1 MRTTTL
7 VFAPPPLREMAD
19 ARSASP
25 SSRLLELEADAD
37 EVLPE
42 YFTRPDSSE
51 IIHHMQPRVTQRK
64 DSHQVDL
71 AATAAATSSAAT
83 SSAAAESMGAVPSD
97 NAAVQPM
104 PQLPRRRRVVGRTK
118 PRAPSKTAK
127 VLAEEAA
134 ARVREMSDAI
144 SEDAAARARAI
155 REAISSAMEFKLA
168 SEAENWQASHQS
180 FIPNRRCKVD
190 LEYQKALKRKAEEVP
205 KGARVGASVGGTIIR
220 RCPLGAPSD
229 GHQREVHQPYAT
241 PVPADA
247 ASAIE
252 GLIPE
257 IRRLDA
263 SHDRQNSFSD
273 FLVAVASPP
282 GVALPPRVALPPV
295 INVTATTLAAIG
307 NLSAG
312 PAPAAQRGRRCS
324 GSQDDF
330 GVCFIDTF
338 AAIGSAAE
346 PAVAEVQQL
355 PPHLRVTLRLLTP
368 AAPVAPS
375 GAGASQSARGD
386 PTSWHR
392 RAAYAGGAGVPAAC
406 AGGAGGAAP
415 APSCSYGGNVDS
427 RSARCAAPRDG
438 GEGSGAPGLRA
449 LGAMRFEGVV
459 SRVRVASLDHFYPSG
474 SVELAEQHFE
484 HQEARWWQA
493 QVRRRM
499 LSSGFDFSFSAV

>member
-1 MRTTTL
+1 MKRRGARARMRTATL

-25 SSRLLELEADAD
+25 SSRLLELEADAE

-51 IIHHMQPRVTQRK
+51 IHHMQLRVLQRN
-64 DSHQVDL
+64 DAHQEDL
-71 AATAAATSSAAT
+71 AATVAATSSAAT
-83 SSAAAESMGAVPSD
+83 SSAAAESVGSVPSVD
-97 NAAVQPM
+97 DAAAQSM
-104 PQLPRRRRVVGRTK
+104 PQLPRRRRVAMTK
-118 PRAPSKTAK
+118 PPRRAPPKTAK

-134 ARVREMSDAI
+134 ARVCEMSEAI
-144 SEDAAARARAI
+144 SEEAAARARAI
-155 REAISSAMEFKLA
+155 REAISSDLESSLPQ
-168 SEAENWQASHQS
+168 SCIQS
-180 FIPNRRCKVD
+180 FIPNRRRKVD
-190 LEYQKALKRKAEEVP
+190 LEYQKALKRKAAEVP
-205 KGARVGASVGGTIIR
+205 KGARVGASVGATIIR
-220 RCPLGAPSD
+220 KCRPLGAD
-229 GHQREVHQPYAT
+229 GHQKEVHQSHAT

-247 ASAIE
+247 ATSAIE

-257 IRRLDA
+257 VRRLDA
-263 SHDRQNSFSD
+263 SHDRQESFSD
-273 FLVAVASPP
+273 FLVAVAPPP

-324 GSQDDF
+324 GSLGEF

-338 AAIGSAAE
+338 AAIGSAAA
-346 PAVAEVQQL
+346 PAVADVRQL
-355 PPHLRVTLRLLTP
+355 PPHLRVALRLLTP
-368 AAPVAPS
+368 AAPVAPP

-449 LGAMRFEGVV
+449 LGAMRFEGVA
-459 SRVRVASLDHFYPSG
+459 SRVRVTSLDHFYPSG
-474 SVELAEQHFE
+474 SVELAEHFE

-499 LSSGFDFSFSAV
+499 LSSGFDFS

>member
-37 EVLPE
+37 EALPE

-51 IIHHMQPRVTQRK
+51 IHHMQPRVTQRK
-64 DSHQVDL
+64 DAHQEDL

-83 SSAAAESMGAVPSD
+83 SSAAAESMGAVPCD
-97 NAAVQPM
+97 DAAVQPM
-104 PQLPRRRRVVGRTK
+104 PQLPRRRRVVLGRTK

-134 ARVREMSDAI
+134 AGVREMSEAI

-155 REAISSAMEFKLA
+155 REAISSAMESKLA
-168 SEAENWQASHQS
+168 SEAAKWQASHQS
-180 FIPNRRCKVD
+180 FIPNRRRKVD
-190 LEYQKALKRKAEEVP
+190 LEYQKALKRKAAEVP

-220 RCPLGAPSD
+220 R
-229 GHQREVHQPYAT
+229 HQREVHQPYAT

-257 IRRLDA
+257 VRRLDA
-263 SHDRQNSFSD
+263 SHDRQESFSD

-346 PAVAEVQQL
+346 PAVAEVRQL

-368 AAPVAPS
+368 AALVAPS

-392 RAAYAGGAGVPAAC
+392 RAAYAGGAGVPAAR
-406 AGGAGGAAP
+406 ASGAAP
-415 APSCSYGGNVDS
+415 APRCSYGGNVDS
-427 RSARCAAPRDG
+427 RSARCAPRDG

-449 LGAMRFEGVV
+449 LGAMRFEGVA
-459 SRVRVASLDHFYPSG
+459 SRVRMASLDHFYPSG

-499 LSSGFDFSFSAV
+499 LSSGFEFSFSTV

>member
-1 MRTTTL
+1 MKRRAGAHMRTTTL

-37 EVLPE
+37 EALPE

-51 IIHHMQPRVTQRK
+51 IHHMQPRVTQRK
-64 DSHQVDL
+64 DAHQEDL

-97 NAAVQPM
+97 DAAVQPM

-134 ARVREMSDAI
+134 AGVREMSEAI
-144 SEDAAARARAI
+144 SEDAVARARAI
-155 REAISSAMEFKLA
+155 REAISSAKESKLA
-168 SEAENWQASHQS
+168 SEAAEFQASHQS
-180 FIPNRRCKVD
+180 FIPNRRRKVD
-190 LEYQKALKRKAEEVP
+190 LEYQKALKRKAADVH
-205 KGARVGASVGGTIIR
+205 KGARVGASVGRTIIR
-220 RCPLGAPSD
+220 R
-229 GHQREVHQPYAT
+229 HQREVHQPYAT

-257 IRRLDA
+257 VRRLDA
-263 SHDRQNSFSD
+263 SHDRQVSFSD

-295 INVTATTLAAIG
+295 INVTATTLATIG

-312 PAPAAQRGRRCS
+312 PAPAVQRGRRCS

-375 GAGASQSARGD
+375 CAGATQSARGD

-415 APSCSYGGNVDS
+415 APSCSYGSNVDS
-427 RSARCAAPRDG
+427 RSARCVAPRDG

-449 LGAMRFEGVV
+449 LGAMRFEGVA

-474 SVELAEQHFE
+474 SVELTEQHFK

-499 LSSGFDFSFSAV
+499 LSSGFEFSFSAAV

>member
-7 VFAPPPLREMAD
+7 VFALPPLREMAD

-51 IIHHMQPRVTQRK
+51 FIHHMQPRKTQRK
-64 DSHQVDL
+64 DAHQEDL
-71 AATAAATSSAAT
+71 AATAAATSSAAK
-83 SSAAAESMGAVPSD
+83 SSVAAESMGAVPSD
-97 NAAVQPM
+97 DAAAQSM

-118 PRAPSKTAK
+118 PPRRSKTAK

-134 ARVREMSDAI
+134 ARVREMSEAI

-155 REAISSAMEFKLA
+155 REAISSAMESKLA
-168 SEAENWQASHQS
+168 SEAAKWQASHQKS
-180 FIPNRRCKVD
+180 FIPNRRRKVD
-190 LEYQKALKRKAEEVP
+190 LEYQKALKRKAAEVP

-220 RCPLGAPSD
+220 RCPPGAPSD
-229 GHQREVHQPYAT
+229 GHQREVHQTYAT

-247 ASAIE
+247 ASAIV

-257 IRRLDA
+257 VRRLDA
-263 SHDRQNSFSD
+263 SHDRQESFSD

-346 PAVAEVQQL
+346 PAVAEVRQL

-392 RAAYAGGAGVPAAC
+392 RAAYAGGAGVPAAR

-415 APSCSYGGNVDS
+415 APRCSYGGNVDS
-427 RSARCAAPRDG
+427 RSARCAPRDG

-449 LGAMRFEGVV
+449 LGAMRFEGVA

-499 LSSGFDFSFSAV
+499 LSSGFEFSFSTV

>member
-37 EVLPE
+37 EALPE

-51 IIHHMQPRVTQRK
+51 IHHMQPRVTQRK
-64 DSHQVDL
+64 DAHQEDL

-83 SSAAAESMGAVPSD
+83 SSAAAEIMDAVPSD
-97 NAAVQPM
+97 DAAVQPM

-134 ARVREMSDAI
+134 AGVREMSEAI

-155 REAISSAMEFKLA
+155 RGAISSAKESKLA
-168 SEAENWQASHQS
+168 SEAAKWQASHQS
-180 FIPNRRCKVD
+180 FIPNRRRKVD
-190 LEYQKALKRKAEEVP
+190 LEYQKALKRKAADVP
-205 KGARVGASVGGTIIR
+205 KGARVGASVGRTIIR
-220 RCPLGAPSD
+220 R
-229 GHQREVHQPYAT
+229 HQREVHQPYAT

-257 IRRLDA
+257 VRRLDA
-263 SHDRQNSFSD
+263 SHDRQVSFSD

-295 INVTATTLAAIG
+295 INVTATTLATIG

-312 PAPAAQRGRRCS
+312 PAPAVQRGRRCS

-346 PAVAEVQQL
+346 PAVARVQQL

-375 GAGASQSARGD
+375 CAGATLSARGD

-415 APSCSYGGNVDS
+415 APGCSYGSNVDS
-427 RSARCAAPRDG
+427 RSARCVAPRDG

-449 LGAMRFEGVV
+449 LGAMRFEGVA

-474 SVELAEQHFE
+474 SVELAEQDFK

-493 QVRRRM
+493 QVCRRM
-499 LSSGFDFSFSAV
+499 LSSGFEFSFSAV